1 MMQRLFY
8 IGALCAVLFAAGCS
22 DKVMI
27 TGTAKM
33 ADGTTVTC
41 GTVYF
46 RNATAQYSADIKPNG
61 TFSPGITKDGE
72 AIPPGVYQVYVT
84 GVGREEGV
92 EKTLPDG
99 TIEYPKMV
107 SLIDEKYGHES
118 TSGLSIDTSKQKKL
132 DLVLDPAK

>member
-1 MMQRLFY
+1 
-8 IGALCAVLFAAGCS
+8 
-22 DKVMI
+22 MI

-33 ADGTTVTC
+33 ADGTTISS

-46 RNATAQYSADIKPNG
+46 RNATAQYSADIKPDG
-61 TFSPGITKDGE
+61 TFSPGMTKDGE

-84 GVGREEGV
+84 GVFREEGV
-92 EKTLPDG
+92 EKILPDG
-99 TIEYPKMV
+99 TTEFPKYIP
-107 SLIDEKYGHES
+107 LIDKQYENIA